1 MVRPARFSGKM
12 RHMATPTSA
21 LGKVRTFEALDEK
34 TTASLRRALAE
45 SSDTT
50 VFVNGTALQIPK
62 DAHDALIEV
71 LSRFAAG
78 DSVTIGTA
86 ELLLN
91 TSQAAQ
97 MAGISNSYLRKL
109 ADSGIIPVEYRGTH
123 RRIRP
128 TAIQAWLDSR
138 ENTSPKAD

>member
-1 MVRPARFSGKM
+1 MRNPPFSG
-12 RHMATPTSA
+12 RINGMATPTSA

-34 TTASLRRALAE
+34 TTARLRRALAE

-128 TAIQAWLDSR
+128 SAIQAWLDSR
-138 ENTSPKAD
+138 ENTPPKAE

>member
-1 MVRPARFSGKM
+1 M
-12 RHMATPTSA
+12 RDMATPTSA

-128 TAIQAWLDSR
+128 SAIQAWLDSR
-138 ENTSPKAD
+138 ENTPPKAK

>member
-1 MVRPARFSGKM
+1 MPS
-12 RHMATPTSA
+12 PTAA
-21 LGKVRTFEALDEK
+21 LSKVRTFDALDERM
-34 TTASLRRALAE
+34 TSRLARALAE

-50 VFVNGTALQIPK
+50 VFANGTALQLPPA
-62 DAHDALIEV
+62 AHDALLEV
-71 LSRFAAG
+71 LGRFAQGEAV
-78 DSVTIGTA
+78 SIGTP

-109 ADSGIIPVEYRGTH
+109 TDSGVIPVEYRGTH

-128 TAIQAWLDSR
+128 AAIEAWLASREEPAAPGSTDSR
-138 ENTSPKAD
+138 K

>member
-1 MVRPARFSGKM
+1 M

-34 TTASLRRALAE
+34 TTERLRRALAE
-45 SSDTT
+45 SGDTT
-50 VFVNGTALQIPK
+50 IFVNGTALQIPK

-128 TAIQAWLDSR
+128 SAIQAWLDSR
-138 ENTSPKAD
+138 ENPSPKGD

>member
-1 MVRPARFSGKM
+1 
-12 RHMATPTSA
+12 MATPTSA

-34 TTASLRRALAE
+34 TTARLRRALAE

-128 TAIQAWLDSR
+128 SAIQAWLDSR
-138 ENTSPKAD
+138 EIPSSKAD

>member
-1 MVRPARFSGKM
+1 
-12 RHMATPTSA
+12 MATPTSA

-109 ADSGIIPVEYRGTH
+109 ADAGIIPVEYRGTH

-128 TAIQAWLDSR
+128 SAVQAWLDSR
-138 ENTSPKAD
+138 EQTPAKTD

>member
-1 MVRPARFSGKM
+1 
-12 RHMATPTSA
+12 MATPTSA

-34 TTASLRRALAE
+34 TTARLRRALAE

-128 TAIQAWLDSR
+128 SAIQVWLDSR
-138 ENTSPKAD
+138 ENPSSKAD

>member
-1 MVRPARFSGKM
+1 
-12 RHMATPTSA
+12 MATPTSA

-34 TTASLRRALAE
+34 TTEHLRRALAE
-45 SSDTT
+45 SGDTT
-50 VFVNGTALQIPK
+50 IFVNGTALQIPK

-128 TAIQAWLDSR
+128 SAIQAWLDSR
-138 ENTSPKAD
+138 ENPSPKGD

>member
-1 MVRPARFSGKM
+1 
-12 RHMATPTSA
+12 MATPTSA

-128 TAIQAWLDSR
+128 SAIQAWLDSR